1 MRGQPR
7 GPEALAELSPTVP
20 GDLGDYRLLTRVARG
35 GMAEVYL
42 AERIASPDEGFL
54 AVKVLLPRLAQ
65 RRKFVDMFT
74 AEGKL
79 GLMLDHVNIVK
90 TLDVGSMGRIR
101 YIAMEYIQG
110 QDLGRIVRVFRNAG
124 APVLVPIALLVV
136 RESLAGLAY
145 AHELEDASGAPLQM
159 VNRDFSPANVMVG
172 FDGKV
177 RLIDF
182 GIAQALLDYRSQIGS
197 IKGKVTYMS
206 PEQVRG
212 LALDARSDLFSVGTV
227 LYQLLTMTEPF
238 QGPSEFEQ
246 MERVREANPPPVHE
260 VNPRIDR
267 PLSDIVAKAMAKEP
281 VRRFVDAREMLEA
294 IESYCD
300 SASID
305 LDNGQLSHFMKTEF
319 ASVRSKQL
327 NDVAEARRVLEKGF
341 EEVEDDDTTTPTDS
355 AEVRA
360 VVEEI
365 GLQKKN
371 DEATAKPKGPQNP
384 PWMLPVL
391 IGMITVA
398 VILTLIIVLR
408 G

>member
-1 MRGQPR
+1 
-7 GPEALAELSPTVP
+7 
-20 GDLGDYRLLTRVARG
+20 
-35 GMAEVYL
+35 MADVYL
-42 AERIASPDEGFL
+42 AERIASPDDGFL

-79 GLMLDHVNIVK
+79 GLMLDHPNIVE
-90 TLDVGSMGRIR
+90 TLDVGSVGRIR
-101 YIAMEYIQG
+101 FIAMEYIQG

-136 RESLAGLAY
+136 KESLAGLAY
-145 AHELEDASGAPLQM
+145 AHELEDASGAPLQL

-172 FDGKV
+172 FDGQV

-267 PLSDIVAKAMAKEP
+267 ALSDIVAKAMEKEP
-281 VRRFVDAREMLEA
+281 VQRFADAREMLEA
-294 IESYCD
+294 IESYCE

-305 LDNGQLSHFMKTEF
+305 LDNGQLAHFMKTEF
-319 ASVRSKQL
+319 APVRAKQL
-327 NDVAEARRVLEKGF
+327 NDVAEARRILEKGF
-341 EEVEDDDTTTPTDS
+341 LEPEEDDNTTPTDT
-355 AEVRA
+355 AEVEA
-360 VVEEI
+360 VVEEVKQ
-365 GLQKKN
+365 QKKP
-371 DEATAKPKGPQNP
+371 DKATASTPGPQNP
-384 PWMLPVL
+384 PWVLPVL

-398 VILTLIIVLR
+398 IILTLIIVLR